1 MDTDLIWFYAR
12 THDLRATDLMQG
24 PMYGLST
31 NESDADKRL
40 APFFNYDDIF
50 GTSLNRFLVQ
60 AAAGVP
66 LTVYGKGGQTRG
78 YLNIKDT
85 ISCIRLAAENPIPA
99 GELRILNQFVETFR
113 VNDLARRVA
122 EVGRGMGLDVTVN
135 NIPNPRKEAED
146 HYYNP
151 AHSGLLKLGLEPHYL
166 TDDLLAE
173 MLQRVLAYKDRIVQ
187 RRIMPRVSW
196 S

>member
-1 MDTDLIWFYAR
+1 
-12 THDLRATDLMQG
+12 
-24 PMYGLST
+24 
-31 NESDADKRL
+31 
-40 APFFNYDDIF
+40 
-50 GTSLNRFLVQ
+50 LNRFLVQ